1 MSHPSEQRLALYA
14 GGELGAWS
22 RWSVGQHVA
31 GCAQCRGDVVAFQAA
46 RDRLREARSDWPGG
60 LDWNRLASEMKANI
74 HVGLA
79 AGECVGP
86 VAPRLARPRWQRAVI
101 LAPIVLPLVAVLLF
115 VLDLRRPRPQAESTV
130 WVEGTVLAA
139 TSEGI
144 EWKQGDRMLSL
155 QHPNVGE
162 VNYLVNAQGTVRASY
177 VDEETG
183 QVTIH
188 NVYAQ

>member
-1 MSHPSEQRLALYA
+1 MTHPADSRLALYA

-22 RWSVGQHVA
+22 RWRVGRHLA
-31 GCAQCRGDVVAFQAA
+31 SCARCRQQTAAFQAA
-46 RDRLREARSDWPGG
+46 RDRLREARSDWPAG

-74 HVGLA
+74 HVGMA

-86 VAPRLARPRWQRAVI
+86 VAPRPARPRWQRAVI
-101 LAPIVLPLVAVLLF
+101 LAPVALPLVAVLLF
-115 VLDLRRPRPQAESTV
+115 VLDLRRPSPATDAPA
-130 WVEGTVLAA
+130 WVEGTVIAV
-139 TSEGI
+139 TPEGI
-144 EWKQGDRMLSL
+144 ELKQGDRMLSL
-155 QHPNVGE
+155 RHLNVGE
-162 VNYLVNAQGTVRASY
+162 VDYLVNAQGTLRASY

>member
-1 MSHPSEQRLALYA
+1 MSHPNDVRLALYA
-14 GGELGAWS
+14 GDELGAWS
-22 RWSVGQHVA
+22 RWSVGRHVS
-31 GCAQCRGDVVAFQAA
+31 GCARCRKEVAALQAA
-46 RDRLREARSDWPGG
+46 RDRLREVRSDWPAG

-86 VAPRLARPRWQRAVI
+86 VAPRLPRPRWQRAVI
-101 LAPIVLPLVAVLLF
+101 LAPVVLPLLAVLFF
-115 VLDLRRPRPQAESTV
+115 VLDLKRPRPDSDAAL

-144 EWKQGDRMLSL
+144 ELKQGDRMLSL
-155 QHPNVGE
+155 QHPNVGD
-162 VNYLVNAQGTVRASY
+162 VDYLVNAQGTVRASY